1 MALEKSF
8 AKMKWHY
15 QVLIVSAI
23 CGGVLGL
30 VWYQFLAPMQE
41 QIVAKKGQIQE
52 LEVQVARS
60 TAQKL
65 VFEKFKAESMELAKR
80 LELLKTVLPLEKETD
95 QILRTIQAGV
105 ATSGLRPIRYNLRS
119 VVDHEV
125 FTEWPWDME
134 IVGTY
139 HNIERFLDK
148 IRQLPRIVNISNL
161 RVTGR
166 NPEGE
171 QAFTA
176 SVGATFVATTF
187 IYHEEP
193 IATAPPPPKPAR

>member
-1 MALEKSF
+1 
-8 AKMKWHY
+8 
-15 QVLIVSAI
+15 
-23 CGGVLGL
+23 
-30 VWYQFLAPMQE
+30 
-41 QIVAKKGQIQE
+41 
-52 LEVQVARS
+52 
-60 TAQKL
+60 
-65 VFEKFKAESMELAKR
+65 
-80 LELLKTVLPLEKETD
+80 
-95 QILRTIQAGV
+95 
-105 ATSGLRPIRYNLRS
+105 
-119 VVDHEV
+119 
-125 FTEWPWDME
+125 ME

-166 NPEGE
+166 NSEGE

-193 IATAPPPPKPAR
+193 VAMAPPPPKPAR